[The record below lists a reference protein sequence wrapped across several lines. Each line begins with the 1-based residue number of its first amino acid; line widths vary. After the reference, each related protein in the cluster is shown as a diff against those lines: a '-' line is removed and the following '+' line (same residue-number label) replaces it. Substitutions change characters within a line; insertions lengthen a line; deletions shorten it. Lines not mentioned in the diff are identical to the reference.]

1 MDKNKNCSVCNI
13 KLDINNY
20 KKDGT
25 VCKDCYNRKKRKK
38 KLIQNEITTSLQQP
52 KTENENNNKNNRT
65 LLVGPSF
72 SGKTYLMLK
81 ILSRIPDRDI
91 YIITKSPP
99 EQYSNSKIKIKEIS
113 DEINTP
119 NEYENGIIVFDD
131 ILGSSN
137 SRYIDQFFIRGR
149 HNDLDIYYLSQSYFD
164 LPKRTIRNNSNKIV
178 LFNQT
183 LKDIEHIY
191 RDVAGYDMNYDE
203 FKELCRKSWEEDYN
217 YLCIDRSKKRDQG
230 RYSICNESKNTHLEA
245 TPQTKPF

>member
-1 MDKNKNCSVCNI
+1 MDKHKNCSSCNI

-20 KKDGT
+20 KKDRT
-25 VCKDCYNRKKRKK
+25 ICKDCYNRKKRKNN
-38 KLIQNEITTSLQQP
+38 LTQNKITTSDQQP
-52 KTENENNNKNNRT
+52 KIENNNNRT

-99 EQYSNSKIKIKEIS
+99 EQYINSKIKIKEKS
-113 DEINTP
+113 DEIKP
-119 NEYENGIIVFDD
+119 LNEYENGIIVFDD

-137 SRYIDQFFIRGR
+137 CRFIDQFFIRGR
-149 HNDLDIYYLSQSYFD
+149 HNNLDIYYLSKSYFD
-164 LPKRTIRNNSNKIV
+164 LPKRTIRNNSNKIF
-178 LFNQT
+178 LFSQT

-203 FKELCRKSWEEDYN
+203 FKELCRKSWDEDYN

-230 RYSICNESKNTHLEA
+230 RYCICNESKSTFLEA

>member
-20 KKDGT
+20 KKDRT
-25 VCKDCYNRKKRKK
+25 VFRDCYNKKKRKNN
-38 KLIQNEITTSLQQP
+38 LVQNEISISHQQP
-52 KTENENNNKNNRT
+52 IYENGNNNRT
-65 LLVGPSF
+65 LLVGLSF

-81 ILSRIPDRDI
+81 ILSRMIDQDI

-99 EQYSNSKIKIKEIS
+99 EQYTNSKIKIKEIS
-113 DEINTP
+113 DEIKP
-119 NEYENGIIVFDD
+119 LNEYKIGIIVFDD
-131 ILGSSN
+131 ILGSSK

-149 HNDLDIYYLSQSYFD
+149 HNNLVIYYLSQSYFD
-164 LPKRTIRNNSNKIV
+164 VPKRTIRNNSNKII

-203 FKELCRKSWEEDYN
+203 FKDLCRKSWEED
-217 YLCIDRSKKRDQG
+217 
-230 RYSICNESKNTHLEA
+230 
-245 TPQTKPF
+245 